1 MTKINSKEQ
10 YDSVMARIE
19 ELLPLVD
26 EQTPTT
32 DRNCIELELLS
43 NLAADYEDEA
53 FPIKKPSLQE
63 ILKLRLA
70 EFGISQKEAA
80 QKIGISTARMC
91 DIING
96 KREPTLVTARK
107 IATSFNIDSDIVL
120 GII

>member
-10 YDSVMARIE
+10 YDSIMARIE

-26 EQTPTT
+26 DNTPAT
-32 DRNCIELELLS
+32 DKNCVELELLS
-43 NLAADYEDEA
+43 NLAADYEDEF
-53 FPIKKPSLQE
+53 FPIRKPSLQE
-63 ILKLRLA
+63 TLKLRLA
-70 EFGISQKEAA
+70 EMSLSQKDAA
-80 QKIGISTARMC
+80 KKIGISTARLC

-107 IATSFNIDSDIVL
+107 IATNFNIDSDIVL